1 MNEFKEELLRRREN
15 RRKKRISTWTNL
27 LIRILAL
34 IFVIVIIRYLGKS
47 NVRKIESLKKAAQMD
62 TIQIFEDKK

>member
-34 IFVIVIIRYLGKS
+34 IFVIVIIGYLGKS
-47 NVRKIESLKKAAQMD
+47 NIKKIERLKKTAQID
-62 TIQIFEDKK
+62 TIQVFEGKK

>member
-15 RRKKRISTWTNL
+15 RRRKRISTWTNL

-47 NVRKIESLKKAAQMD
+47 NLKKIERLNKAAQMD
-62 TIQIFEDKK
+62 TIQVFEEKK

>member
-34 IFVIVIIRYLGKS
+34 IFVIAIIRYLGKS
-47 NVRKIESLKKAAQMD
+47 NVRKIERSNKTAQMD
-62 TIQIFEDKK
+62 TIQVFEDKK